1 MRPIKALFIVIIA
14 LISFAVVEPSYAN
27 QWHFLEWTTD
37 ITIHSDA
44 SFTVR
49 EIQTVDNF
57 ESASFLKRIIE
68 LDGLEKITNINIFGR
83 LNNKWV
89 RLSDEEADVQYN
101 ADKVRIKI
109 TPKVKKKS
117 ETWVIEYTVYG
128 GISFEKDYNELQ
140 WNVLPS
146 DKQAI
151 DKISIFVNLPQEVP
165 KGKLEQLLLIE
176 SSGSEISSPDCSVIS
191 GEILKYWAEEIGYR
205 DDISIVAKW
214 PKGILREDRWRK
226 LKPYLWFLLPIFIFT
241 HFCQVV
247 DVQP

>member
-109 TPKVKKKS
+109 TPKVKKKKRNM
-117 ETWVIEYTVYG
+117 G
-128 GISFEKDYNELQ
+128 N
-140 WNVLPS
+140 
-146 DKQAI
+146 
-151 DKISIFVNLPQEVP
+151 
-165 KGKLEQLLLIE
+165 
-176 SSGSEISSPDCSVIS
+176 
-191 GEILKYWAEEIGYR
+191 
-205 DDISIVAKW
+205 
-214 PKGILREDRWRK
+214 
-226 LKPYLWFLLPIFIFT
+226 
-241 HFCQVV
+241 
-247 DVQP
+247 